1 MNNAN
6 LASSMLGPHPSPV
19 GQATLWL
26 IHFILLCTM
35 MALLWSTVKKP
46 FGRQMGLF
54 IAYGATAISGRILM
68 EGAPNI
74 QPVTILMLLAGAH
87 LGSRHGV
94 ALAVLVTLV
103 SNIFLGSGWW
113 TIWQASGW
121 AMVAVSGA
129 LASNWLIADGRLNM
143 WRVASLGLA
152 WGFLFDWWVS
162 MYIFHGGADMMTYFQ
177 YLINGISFDLLHAA
191 GNITFAFWLV
201 PALNRFPEMNVTKL
215 ITSEPAL
222 TPA

>member
-1 MNNAN
+1 
-6 LASSMLGPHPSPV
+6 
-19 GQATLWL
+19 
-26 IHFILLCTM
+26 
-35 MALLWSTVKKP
+35 
-46 FGRQMGLF
+46 
-54 IAYGATAISGRILM
+54 M

-121 AMVAVSGA
+121 AMVAVTGA
-129 LASNWLIADGRLNM
+129 LASNWLITDGRLNM

-152 WGFLFDWWVS
+152 WGFLFDDGSTESIGEGLPSVT
-162 MYIFHGGADMMTYFQ
+162 FHTDSDGQSSA
-177 YLINGISFDLLHAA
+177 
-191 GNITFAFWLV
+191 
-201 PALNRFPEMNVTKL
+201 PERQ
-215 ITSEPAL
+215 
-222 TPA
+222 